1 MKIPVRR
8 ILLKLRHGYRTEKTA
23 ESVLTAGCQER
34 REVRYVSVKKTLFIA
49 ILVVTAFF
57 AFSIVIENKFYRTSK
72 CNVIMYHL
80 IDDDAPTEGEY
91 LYVRP
96 SEFDFQL
103 SCIGKMGVETVFAE
117 EINEPSAKRRVAI
130 TLDDGYKDNYTEM
143 FPILKKYG
151 MKATIFIISDYIGKD
166 GYLNEE
172 EIKEMSESGLVS
184 FQSHTCSHTD
194 MIECDE
200 EELFHEFYDSKSE
213 IERIT
218 GKRVTC
224 LAYPRG
230 VYGKREIEA
239 AKACGYKMAF
249 TTEKPNAFLSY
260 ESFRVP
266 RNLAWRGMNT
276 SQFLRIFGSCFS

>member
-1 MKIPVRR
+1 
-8 ILLKLRHGYRTEKTA
+8 
-23 ESVLTAGCQER
+23 
-34 REVRYVSVKKTLFIA
+34 
-49 ILVVTAFF
+49 
-57 AFSIVIENKFYRTSK
+57 
-72 CNVIMYHL
+72 MYHL

-103 SCIGKMGVETVFAE
+103 SCIEKMGVETVFAE
-117 EINEPSAKRRVAI
+117 EINELSAKRRVAI

-151 MKATIFIISDYIGKD
+151 IKATIFIISDYIGKD

-194 MIECDE
+194 IIDCDE
-200 EELFHEFYDSKSE
+200 EELFHELSDSKSE
-213 IERIT
+213 IECIT

-239 AKACGYKMAF
+239 AKACGYEMAF

-260 ESFRVP
+260 ESFRIP